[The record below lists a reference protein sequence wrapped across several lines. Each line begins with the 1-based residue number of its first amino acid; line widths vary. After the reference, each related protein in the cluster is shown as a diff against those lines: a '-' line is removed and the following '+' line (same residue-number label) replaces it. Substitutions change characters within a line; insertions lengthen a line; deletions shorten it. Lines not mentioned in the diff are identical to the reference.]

1 MSSKLSGSTTKVGP
15 SASATTLV
23 EEIRVAQSE
32 ERGGVAVTFW
42 QLQTTASRQHIS
54 HMLQM
59 KRTEDLHDCPHWHS
73 GAAVLHSAAF
83 LLRCPKADG
92 GSCLVDG
99 GATCDACRRL
109 SSGHENVVRLMELP
123 LPIGIVVVVTICAVG
138 HFSFAETFCGAPAWT
153 GQSELS
159 SGYEHQ
165 EGKTHQCWH
174 DHGWLIREHSKHPG
188 R

>member
-1 MSSKLSGSTTKVGP
+1 M
-15 SASATTLV
+15 
-23 EEIRVAQSE
+23 AQSE

-42 QLQTTASRQHIS
+42 QLQTTASRWHIS
-54 HMLQM
+54 HMLQK

-109 SSGHENVVRLMELP
+109 SSGHENVVRLIELP

-153 GQSELS
+153 GSQNCLLVMSIKKKNTPVLARSWMANPRTLEAPRQIVRRVKGVDKNFIVPDDNL
-159 SGYEHQ
+159 
-165 EGKTHQCWH
+165 
-174 DHGWLIREHSKHPG
+174 R
-188 R
+188 